1 MRTISVRL
9 DEGSE
14 ARLERLCQTLGLS
27 QTEVV
32 KAGPVLLQQHS
43 TSPAA
48 LAEGLGL
55 IGSFSSAAKEGG
67 TIGPL
72 VAWFDRSDLDH
83 GICAAFFSTA
93 QRCFCIHLAGS
104 HRGLPADPGRRST
117 TLSLLGVTRWPE
129 CCGAEWICPGIE
141 GGLDAA
147 VRRFA
152 DRSG

>member
-55 IGSFSSAAKEGG
+55 IGSFSSAAQEGG
-67 TIGPL
+67 TTGHWSPGST
-72 VAWFDRSDLDH
+72 VVTRTMASVRP
-83 GICAAFFSTA
+83 FFN
-93 QRCFCIHLAGS
+93 
-104 HRGLPADPGRRST
+104 ST
-117 TLSLLGVTRWPE
+117 TVLSYPLG
-129 CCGAEWICPGIE
+129 
-141 GGLDAA
+141 
-147 VRRFA
+147 RFSP
-152 DRSG
+152 RSAS